1 MANLVNLTHT
11 GKLNRKKG
19 TGTRPAG
26 ATIGTF
32 LQSTAGGVTTGA
44 GNTRSAALTND
55 VDLIPYVGVISRSG
69 AADHKY
75 LVYEKISRIIFE

>member
-1 MANLVNLTHT
+1 MANLASLTHT

-32 LQSTAGGVTTGA
+32 LQSTAGGVTTT
-44 GNTRSAALTND
+44 NVNHHTMSACYHRALNKVFASYMNGT
-55 VDLIPYVGVISRSG
+55 DLDGWGVVLSP
-69 AADHKY
+69 
-75 LVYEKISRIIFE
+75 